1 MSNQWSDLTGLT
13 DGAPFIV
20 ERIRMVDTGIAIE
33 GAFQLPALAML
44 SAEDQVFAVAFLK
57 SRGNMRE
64 MERIF
69 GISYPT
75 VKNRLDR
82 IAGQLDFIEVEER
95 PQQSDVLAQLDRGEI
110 SFDEALGRLQ
120 ASRQDDSR

>member
-64 MERIF
+64 MERMF

-82 IAGQLDFIEVEER
+82 IASQLDFIEVEER
-95 PQQSDVLAQLDRGEI
+95 PQQSDVLAQLDRGDI

>member
-1 MSNQWSDLTGLT
+1 MSNQWSDLTELT

-95 PQQSDVLAQLDRGEI
+95 PRQSDVLAQLDRGEI
-110 SFDEALGRLQ
+110 SFDEALGRLR
-120 ASRQDDSR
+120 ASRQNDSG